1 MIKYLLLNPHTYDLL
16 PTLIFRINYHGS
28 FKIFTNPPNITT
40 HLMVSSFKIIKKPLF
55 NHLCD
60 YKSILPSATKDKLHP

>member
-16 PTLIFRINYHGS
+16 PTLIFRINCHGS
-28 FKIFTNPPNITT
+28 FKIFTNPPSITT
-40 HLMVSSFKIIKKPLF
+40 HLMVKKPLF